1 MNNKIAEELMNLGIY
16 KYRSLQ
22 KDEYDKLCNNNND
35 ISKIYIS
42 GNYKNIDNNE
52 YNKYYREIDTDG
64 LSMDEIRLL
73 LDIDKTKNIRSI
85 KSMITFF
92 VVVFVIALVC
102 MFIFGM
108 SNPVF

>member
-1 MNNKIAEELMNLGIY
+1 
-16 KYRSLQ
+16 
-22 KDEYDKLCNNNND
+22 
-35 ISKIYIS
+35 
-42 GNYKNIDNNE
+42 
-52 YNKYYREIDTDG
+52 
-64 LSMDEIRLL
+64 MDEIRLL